1 MLRNETT
8 FVVGA
13 GASRDLGFPLG
24 DGLRDQIVELLAVKD
39 PNTSIGLTDQ
49 MLSEVLRDRATRE
62 AGVNA
67 WTDRMEVYY
76 RTAAIIRAGLPFAR
90 SIDSF
95 LEGVR
100 NVPDIEFLAKLAI
113 ATVIL
118 RSEAGSPLVP
128 YTERAANAG
137 DIRAMRL
144 AQLTSGWHAK
154 LGQILFEGH
163 TCDTVD
169 TVFERASFVVFN
181 YDRCI
186 EEFLT
191 TALER
196 RFAIDRGRAL
206 KALFKCKIVHP
217 YGQVGAFEPDK
228 PNHVPFG
235 RLGDWRRLPE
245 VAGRIRTFTEAMEE
259 GGGDRVKDCVAEAE
273 TIVFMGF
280 GWLPQNMALLRAD
293 NRATNASKVFATTMG
308 MPKGEIDV
316 VADQLDEML
325 RQGRHSPEYA
335 NTPRPA
341 ATFTSEDGDCKA
353 LMANCWLRLTS
364 S

>member
-8 FVVGA
+8 FIIGA

-24 DGLRDQIVELLAVKD
+24 DGLRNLIIELLTVDD
-39 PNTSIGLTDQ
+39 PNTSINFRDQ
-49 MLSEVLRDRATRE
+49 MLSEVLRNRSTSE
-62 AGVNA
+62 AGANA
-67 WTDRMEVYY
+67 WTERMEAY
-76 RTAAIIRAGLPFAR
+76 RRAAAVIRGGLPFAR

-100 NVPDIEFLAKLAI
+100 DVPDIEFLAKLAI
-113 ATVIL
+113 AAVIL
-118 RSEAGSPLVP
+118 RSEAGSPLTP

-137 DIRAMRL
+137 EIRAKRL
-144 AQLTSGWHAK
+144 AQLTGGWHAQ

-163 TCDTVD
+163 TRDTVD
-169 TVFERASFVVFN
+169 AVFERASFVVFN

-206 KALFKCKIVHP
+206 KALSRCKIVHP
-217 YGQVGAFEPDK
+217 YGQVGAIEPNK
-228 PNHVPFG
+228 SGHIPFG
-235 RLGDWRRLPE
+235 GLEDWRRLPE
-245 VAGRIRTFTEAMEE
+245 VAEGIRTFTEAMEE
-259 GGGDRVKDCVAEAE
+259 SVGDRVKDCVAGAE

-293 NRATNASKVFATTMG
+293 NRVTGATKVFATTMG
-308 MPKGEIDV
+308 MPKGEVDV

-325 RQGRHSPEYA
+325 RRGRHSPEYA
-335 NTPRPA
+335 GTSLPA
-341 ATFTSEDGDCKA
+341 ATFTSENGDCKA
-353 LMANCWLRLTS
+353 LIANCWLRLTCE
-364 S
+364 